1 MRADLGLAVADC
13 EHCLSKRSVHRST
26 SIIPPP
32 SQPSHHIFSPSL
44 PTKRHL
50 VVTSDSAITFRNVTG
65 LGGRQWV
72 QFHYRVTNRE
82 AGEAHVF
89 VNDEPAVNI
98 SSLNHR
104 AGYHDV
110 VPIELNLREGAVN
123 TITFGMSGKE
133 AGIVLD
139 GIEVVED

>member
-1 MRADLGLAVADC
+1 MFSNLILPLG
-13 EHCLSKRSVHRST
+13 
-26 SIIPPP
+26 
-32 SQPSHHIFSPSL
+32 
-44 PTKRHL
+44 
-50 VVTSDSAITFRNVTG
+50 VTD
-65 LGGRQWV
+65 
-72 QFHYRVTNRE
+72 RE

-104 AGYHDV
+104 AGYHDI

-123 TITFGMSGKE
+123 KITFGTSGSAD

-139 GIEVVED
+139 GIEVVQD